1 MNVLLTPTSSKAK
14 SRVGKH
20 PILAEVEQDV
30 DNKLFVVINPS
41 HCRWVNKS
49 NDPDFLVEELA

>member
-1 MNVLLTPTSSKAK
+1 MQVLLTPTSSKAK
-14 SRVGKH
+14 SRIGKRSV
-20 PILAEVEQDV
+20 LAKVEQDV

-49 NDPDFLVEELA
+49 NDPDFIVEELT